1 MQSLSRKSGKGL
13 FHLNDVVMSTN
24 YSLLFYLK
32 KPKNYVSG
40 SKPIYMRITV
50 DGIPKEVS
58 TGRECDP
65 SKWNSKANR
74 AKGTTEAVKT
84 LNFYLDTLV
93 SKISTIHTVMT
104 AATEEITAESIKL
117 RYQGKDIKRKQFLD
131 VFKEHNK
138 QMEALL
144 GNGFKPNTLKG
155 YKTSLLHICGYL
167 EKEYRSQDIDTRK
180 IDHAFVT
187 GYEFFLRATM
197 DCSAVSAAKYIKH
210 LRKIIKICIAHRW
223 ITDDPF
229 AFYKIKAKAK
239 EKEFLT
245 DAELRRIEE
254 KLFKIPRLAH
264 VRDIFVFCCY
274 TGLSYADV
282 KKLKWTDIAEGVD
295 GKLWIF
301 TNREKTETS
310 SNIPLL
316 PKALEIIERY
326 RDYPP
331 CVSKDMVLPVLSNQ
345 KMNSYL
351 KEIADLCEIT
361 KELTFHKSR
370 HTFATSVTLAN
381 SVPIETVSKMLGHT
395 DIKTTQHYA
404 KLLDNRVAVDMER
417 LKRKIEDK
425 VLPTAYAKI
434 TELCTPQALT
444 FIKTDHGGRNI
455 A

>member
-1 MQSLSRKSGKGL
+1 
-13 FHLNDVVMSTN
+13 MSTN

-32 KPKNYVSG
+32 KPKNYVTG
-40 SKPIYMRITV
+40 PKPIYMRITV
-50 DGIPKEVS
+50 DGFPKETSV
-58 TGRECDP
+58 GRECEP

-74 AKGTTEAVKT
+74 AKGTIETVKT
-84 LNFYLDTLV
+84 LNSYLDTLV
-93 SKISTIHTVMT
+93 SRVSTIHTAMI
-104 AATEEITAESIKL
+104 ASGEEITAESIKL
-117 RYQGKDIKRKQFLD
+117 KFQGKDIKRKNFLD
-131 VFKEHNK
+131 VFREHNE

-144 GNGFKPNTLKG
+144 GNGFKLNTLKG
-155 YKTSLLHICGYL
+155 YKTSFSHVCGYL
-167 EKEYRSQDIDTRK
+167 EKEFRLVDIDTRK
-180 IDHAFVT
+180 IDHGFVA

-197 DCSAVSAAKYIKH
+197 GCSAVSAAKYMKH
-210 LRKIIKICIAHRW
+210 LRKIIKICIANRW

-254 KLFKIPRLAH
+254 KEFKIPRLGH

-295 GKLWIF
+295 GKLWLF
-301 TNREKTETS
+301 TSREKTETS

-331 CVSKDMVLPVLSNQ
+331 CIAKDMVLPVLSNQ

-404 KLLDNRVAVDMER
+404 KLLDNRVAVDMDR
-417 LKRKIEDK
+417 LERKIENK
-425 VLPTAYAKI
+425 PVPENQAKI
-434 TELCTPQALT
+434 AGLCTPQAFT
-444 FIKTDHGGRNI
+444 FIKAGHKGRNT

>member
-1 MQSLSRKSGKGL
+1 
-13 FHLNDVVMSTN
+13 MSTN

-40 SKPIYMRITV
+40 PKAIYMRITV
-50 DGIPKEVS
+50 EGIPKEVS

-74 AKGTTEAVKT
+74 AKGTTETVKT
-84 LNFYLDTLV
+84 LNSYLDTLV
-93 SKISTIHTVMT
+93 RKVSTLHTAMI
-104 AATEEITAESIKL
+104 AAGEEITAESLKL
-117 RYQGKDIKRKQFLD
+117 RFQGKDIKRKNFLD
-131 VFKEHNK
+131 VFREHNQ

-155 YKTSLLHICGYL
+155 YKTSFSHVGGYL
-167 EKEYRSQDIDTRK
+167 EKEFRLADIDTRK
-180 IDHAFVT
+180 IDHGFVA
-187 GYEFFLRATM
+187 GYEFFLRAKM
-197 DCSAVSAAKYIKH
+197 GCSAVSAAKYMKH

-282 KKLKWTDIAEGVD
+282 KKLKWSDIAEGVD

-301 TNREKTETS
+301 TSREKTETS

-361 KELTFHKSR
+361 KEFTFHKSR

-404 KLLDNRVAVDMER
+404 KLLDNRVAIDMER
-417 LKRKIEDK
+417 LERKIESRPLQLK
-425 VLPTAYAKI
+425 ETVVKA
-434 TELCTPQALT
+434 LCAPKAFSL
-444 FIKTDHGGRNI
+444 ISVDHRKQSI

>member
-1 MQSLSRKSGKGL
+1 
-13 FHLNDVVMSTN
+13 MSTN

-32 KPKNYVSG
+32 KPKNYVNG
-40 SKPIYMRITV
+40 PRPIYMRITV
-50 DGIPKEVS
+50 DGIPKEIS

-74 AKGTTEAVKT
+74 MKGTTEAVKIM
-84 LNFYLDTLV
+84 NSFLDTLV
-93 SKISTIHTVMT
+93 SKVSTIHTAMT
-104 AATEEITAESIKL
+104 AAAEEITAESIKL
-117 RYQGKDIKRKQFLD
+117 RYQGKDIKQKQFLD
-131 VFKEHNK
+131 VFREHNIH
-138 QMEALL
+138 MEALL

-155 YKTSLLHICGYL
+155 YKTSLSHFEGYL
-167 EKEYRSQDIDTRK
+167 EKEFRLADIDTRK

-187 GYEFFLRATM
+187 GYEFFLRSTM
-197 DCSAVSAAKYIKH
+197 GCSAVSAAKYMKH

-301 TNREKTETS
+301 TSREKTETS

-404 KLLDNRVAVDMER
+404 KLLDNRVAIDMER
-417 LKRKIEDK
+417 LERKIESRPLQLK
-425 VLPTAYAKI
+425 ETVVKA
-434 TELCTPQALT
+434 LCAPKAFSL
-444 FIKTDHGGRNI
+444 ISVDHRKQSI

>member
-1 MQSLSRKSGKGL
+1 
-13 FHLNDVVMSTN
+13 MSTN

-32 KPKNYVSG
+32 KPKNYVNG
-40 SKPIYMRITV
+40 PRPIYMRITV
-50 DGIPKEVS
+50 DGIPKEIS

-74 AKGTTEAVKT
+74 MKGTTEAVKIM
-84 LNFYLDTLV
+84 NSFLDTLV
-93 SKISTIHTVMT
+93 SKVSTIHTAMT
-104 AATEEITAESIKL
+104 AAAEEITAESIKL
-117 RYQGKDIKRKQFLD
+117 RYQGKDIKQKQFLD
-131 VFKEHNK
+131 VFREHNIH
-138 QMEALL
+138 MEALL

-155 YKTSLLHICGYL
+155 YKTSLSHFEGYL
-167 EKEYRSQDIDTRK
+167 EKEFRLADIDTRK

-187 GYEFFLRATM
+187 GYEFFLRSTM
-197 DCSAVSAAKYIKH
+197 GCSAVSAAKYMKH
-210 LRKIIKICIAHRW
+210 LRKIIKVCIAHRW

-229 AFYKIKAKAK
+229 AFYKIKVKAK

-254 KLFKIPRLAH
+254 KNFKIPRLAH

-301 TNREKTETS
+301 TSREKTETS

-404 KLLDNRVAVDMER
+404 KLLDNRVAIDMER
-417 LKRKIEDK
+417 LERKIESRPLQLK
-425 VLPTAYAKI
+425 ETVVKA
-434 TELCTPQALT
+434 LCAPKAFSL
-444 FIKTDHGGRNI
+444 ISVDHRKQSI

>member
-1 MQSLSRKSGKGL
+1 MIRFSCKANFASAFIVFSMAMQSLSRKSGQGL

-40 SKPIYMRITV
+40 PKPIYMRITV
-50 DGIPKEVS
+50 GGLPKEVS
-58 TGRECDP
+58 AGRECEP

-74 AKGTTEAVKT
+74 AKGTIETVKI
-84 LNFYLDTLV
+84 LNSYLDTLV
-93 SKISTIHTVMT
+93 TKVSGIHTAMVV
-104 AATEEITAESIKL
+104 AGEEITAESIKL
-117 RYQGKDIKRKQFLD
+117 RFQGKDIKRKNFLD
-131 VFKEHNK
+131 VFREHNN

-155 YKTSLLHICGYL
+155 YKTSLSHVGGYL
-167 EKEYRSQDIDTRK
+167 EKQYRSQDIYTRK

-187 GYEFFLRATM
+187 GYEFFLRSTM
-197 DCSAVSAAKYIKH
+197 GCSAVSAAKYMKH
-210 LRKIIKICIAHRW
+210 LRKIIKICISHRW

-245 DAELRRIEE
+245 DAELRRIEKKE
-254 KLFKIPRLAH
+254 FKIPRLVH

-301 TNREKTETS
+301 TSREKTATS

-331 CVSKDMVLPVLSNQ
+331 CAAKDGVLPVLSNQ

-404 KLLDNRVAVDMER
+404 KLLDNRVAVDMGR
-417 LKRKIEDK
+417 LERKIQNKKE
-425 VLPTAYAKI
+425 P
-434 TELCTPQALT
+434 
-444 FIKTDHGGRNI
+444 IKMADL
-455 A
+455 

>member
-1 MQSLSRKSGKGL
+1 
-13 FHLNDVVMSTN
+13 MSTN

-32 KPKNYVSG
+32 KPKNYVNG
-40 SKPIYMRITV
+40 PRPIYMRITV

-74 AKGTTEAVKT
+74 MKGTTEAVKIM
-84 LNFYLDTLV
+84 NSFLDTLV
-93 SKISTIHTVMT
+93 SKVSTIHTAMT
-104 AATEEITAESIKL
+104 AAAEEITAESIKL
-117 RYQGKDIKRKQFLD
+117 RYQGKDIKQKQFLD
-131 VFKEHNK
+131 VFREHNIH
-138 QMEALL
+138 MEALL

-155 YKTSLLHICGYL
+155 YKTSLSHFEGYL
-167 EKEYRSQDIDTRK
+167 EKEFRLADIDTRK

-187 GYEFFLRATM
+187 GYEFFLRSTM
-197 DCSAVSAAKYIKH
+197 GCSAVSAAKYMKH

-282 KKLKWTDIAEGVD
+282 KKLKWSDIAEGVD

-301 TNREKTETS
+301 TSREKTETS

-361 KELTFHKSR
+361 KEFTFHKSR

-404 KLLDNRVAVDMER
+404 KLLDNRVAIDMER
-417 LKRKIEDK
+417 LERKIESRPLQLK
-425 VLPTAYAKI
+425 ETVVKA
-434 TELCTPQALT
+434 LCAPKAFSL
-444 FIKTDHGGRNI
+444 ISVDHRKQSI

>member
-1 MQSLSRKSGKGL
+1 
-13 FHLNDVVMSTN
+13 MSTN

-32 KPKNYVSG
+32 KPKNYVNG
-40 SKPIYMRITV
+40 PKPIYMRITV

-74 AKGTTEAVKT
+74 MKGTTEAIKA

-93 SKISTIHTVMT
+93 SKVNTIHTAMM
-104 AATEEITAESIKL
+104 AAAEEITAESIKL
-117 RYQGKDIKRKQFLD
+117 KYQGKDIKRKQFLD
-131 VFKEHNK
+131 AFREHNI

-167 EKEYRSQDIDTRK
+167 EKEYRSKDIDTRK

-187 GYEFFLRATM
+187 RYEFFLRATM
-197 DCSAVSAAKYIKH
+197 GCSAVSAAKYMKH

-254 KLFKIPRLAH
+254 KEFKIPRLAH

-301 TNREKTETS
+301 TSREKTETS

-326 RDYPP
+326 RHYHHV
-331 CVSKDMVLPVLSNQ
+331 CQ
-345 KMNSYL
+345 KIWYF
-351 KEIADLCEIT
+351 LC
-361 KELTFHKSR
+361 
-370 HTFATSVTLAN
+370 
-381 SVPIETVSKMLGHT
+381 
-395 DIKTTQHYA
+395 
-404 KLLDNRVAVDMER
+404 
-417 LKRKIEDK
+417 
-425 VLPTAYAKI
+425 
-434 TELCTPQALT
+434 
-444 FIKTDHGGRNI
+444 
-455 A
+455 

>member
-1 MQSLSRKSGKGL
+1 
-13 FHLNDVVMSTN
+13 MSTN

-40 SKPIYMRITV
+40 PKPIYMRITV
-50 DGIPKEVS
+50 NGTPKEVS

-74 AKGTTEAVKT
+74 VKGTTEAVKT
-84 LNFYLDTLV
+84 MNGYLDTLV
-93 SKISTIHTVMT
+93 SKVSTIHTAMT
-104 AATEEITAESIKL
+104 AAAEEITAESIKL
-117 RYQGKDIKRKQFLD
+117 KYQGKDIKRMQFLD
-131 VFKEHNK
+131 VFREHNI

-155 YKTSLLHICGYL
+155 YKTSLSHIEGYL
-167 EKEYRSQDIDTRK
+167 EKEFRLADIDTRK

-187 GYEFFLRATM
+187 GYEFFLRSTM
-197 DCSAVSAAKYIKH
+197 GCSAVSAAKYMKH

-301 TNREKTETS
+301 TSREKTETS

-404 KLLDNRVAVDMER
+404 KLLDNRVAIDMER
-417 LKRKIEDK
+417 LERKIESRPLQLK
-425 VLPTAYAKI
+425 ETVVKA
-434 TELCTPQALT
+434 LCAPKAFSL
-444 FIKTDHGGRNI
+444 ISVDHRKQSI

>member
-1 MQSLSRKSGKGL
+1 
-13 FHLNDVVMSTN
+13 MSTN

>member
-1 MQSLSRKSGKGL
+1 
-13 FHLNDVVMSTN
+13 
-24 YSLLFYLK
+24 
-32 KPKNYVSG
+32 
-40 SKPIYMRITV
+40 MRITV
-50 DGIPKEVS
+50 NGTPKEVS

-74 AKGTTEAVKT
+74 VKGTTEAVKT
-84 LNFYLDTLV
+84 MNGYLDTLV
-93 SKISTIHTVMT
+93 SKVSTIHTAMT
-104 AATEEITAESIKL
+104 AAAEEITAESIKL
-117 RYQGKDIKRKQFLD
+117 KYQGKDIKRMQFLD
-131 VFKEHNK
+131 VFREHNI

-155 YKTSLLHICGYL
+155 YKTSLSHIEGYL
-167 EKEYRSQDIDTRK
+167 EKEFRLADIDTRK

-187 GYEFFLRATM
+187 GYEFFLRTTI
-197 DCSAVSAAKYIKH
+197 DCSAVSAAKYMKH

-245 DAELRRIEE
+245 DAELKRIEKKE
-254 KLFKIPRLAH
+254 FKIPRLAH

-282 KKLKWTDIAEGVD
+282 KKLKWTNIAEGVD

-301 TNREKTETS
+301 TSREKTETS

-326 RDYPP
+326 RNYPP
-331 CVSKDMVLPVLSNQ
+331 CIAKGMVLPVLSNQ

-417 LKRKIEDK
+417 LERKIGNK
-425 VLPTAYAKI
+425 PVRANQGKI
-434 TELCTPQALT
+434 AELCTPQTFT
-444 FIKTDHGGRNI
+444 FI
-455 A
+455 